1 MIQNTPQ
8 STNTKELK
16 HPCSLSP
23 LLSFS
28 PLPLLHALGI
38 TGSGSGS
45 RELTCMQHSHTMCVQ
60 SKFWVCERGRE
71 SAPQL
76 GTQEFVFIAFV
87 NFMLSVKGIKMR
99 SWKLEFSFP
108 LTTCFFFM
116 LYHTP
121 LLGFHPF
128 IIDIGHLKHSVKT
141 PWGSSNVPQ
150 SIILASNIFR
160 SIFIQVFSTFSPWL
174 SLCTG
179 TRVMTV
185 VLIIC
190 WKTHIAAKMMEIII
204 LNILLK

>member
-1 MIQNTPQ
+1 MHLISQGVVP
-8 STNTKELK
+8 E
-16 HPCSLSP
+16 PC
-23 LLSFS
+23 
-28 PLPLLHALGI
+28 
-38 TGSGSGS
+38 
-45 RELTCMQHSHTMCVQ
+45 ELTYMQDSHTMCIQ
-60 SKFWVCERGRE
+60 SKFWACERGRE

-141 PWGSSNVPQ
+141 SWGSSNVPQ

-179 TRVMTV
+179 TKVMTV
-185 VLIIC
+185 VLIMC
-190 WKTHIAAKMMEIII
+190 WKTHIAAKRMEIII